1 MDSPMLL
8 ASLRTLVE
16 YVHMAI
22 NADEHTWWFILGL
35 VFLILILLVLNSN
48 RELLI
53 YSNKWRKPVV
63 SIKDKRIEIFE
74 DWRKPVLRI
83 GNKDK
88 RIRDFFRGKHIDIDK
103 EDWDVSCELVDRIL
117 KIVVCEMRKEAIK
130 RFPGLAIGKTLR
142 KQGSSREGLKVC
154 DPLEFDV
161 LLPFLLENVKTNND
175 AVFDNNGCIIPG
187 LFKME
192 IIDPDKLPSWW
203 RKFEL
208 LTYEQGKAYMNTSNF
223 QKKVFASLLDQT
235 REGINKVLKKLTEN
249 TNDEYAVVRSVISP
263 SLKITIHVQGENGL
277 KSLTNIL
284 GVLEDLYVRPEGF
297 PVYEQI
303 DLEIDLVPGILL
315 SIDEFPKNM
324 LNRESFSYCER
335 YGVMKWVNKKN
346 QHIPKQD
353 GYLIWRNSTCGYEKC
368 IFDIAQKNISQ
379 LYVMTACRLLKWAL
393 RKVASSANNQL
404 GSMLK
409 SYHLKNLC
417 LYCILFLTIIP
428 SEQNNLSSVT
438 EAMGY
443 FIEFIRISLEA
454 KYLPHFFF
462 GNPYLHDMIP
472 GCTFGSER
480 ATYNMFAK
488 NSAETFIHA
497 RLGLKDF
504 KRILHG
510 LYLEREQ
517 LDYQKIKL
525 FADLLQRQ

>member
-1 MDSPMLL
+1 
-8 ASLRTLVE
+8 
-16 YVHMAI
+16 MAI
-22 NADEHTWWFILGL
+22 NADMWIILSIF
-35 VFLILILLVLNSN
+35 FLILTCILLNSIRSPN
-48 RELLI
+48 RNYGELLI
-53 YSNKWRKPVV
+53 CFNKWRKPAV
-63 SIKDKRIEIFE
+63 SIKDKRIEKFE

-83 GNKDK
+83 GDKDE
-88 RIRDFFRGKHIDIDK
+88 RIRDFFRDEHIDIDQ
-103 EDWDVSCELVDRIL
+103 EDWDVSCEIVDRIL

-161 LLPFLLENVKTNND
+161 LLPFQLENVITNND

-192 IIDPDKLPSWW
+192 IMDPDKLPMWW
-203 RKFEL
+203 RKCEL
-208 LTYEQGKAYMNTSNF
+208 LSHEQGKAYVNTSNF
-223 QKKVFASLLDQT
+223 HKKVFASLLDQT
-235 REGINKVLKKLTEN
+235 REGINKLLNKLTEN

-263 SLKITIHVQGENGL
+263 SLKITIQIQSEDGL
-277 KSLTNIL
+277 KSFKNIL
-284 GVLEDLYVRPEGF
+284 GPLERFYVRLEAF
-297 PVYEQI
+297 VVYKQI

-315 SIDEFPKNM
+315 SIDEFPKNV
-324 LNRESFSYCER
+324 LNRESFIYCER

-368 IFDIAQKNISQ
+368 IFDIAQKNPSQ
-379 LYVMTACRLLKWAL
+379 LYVMTACRVLKWAL
-393 RKVASSANNQL
+393 RKVSSSANNQL
-404 GSMLK
+404 GSVLK

-417 LYCILFLTIIP
+417 LYCILFLTIP
-428 SEQNNLSSVT
+428 LEQNRLSGVT

-443 FIEFIRISLEA
+443 FIQFIRITLEA
-454 KYLPHFFF
+454 KYLPYFFF
-462 GNPYLHDMIP
+462 GNPHLHDMIP

-497 RLGLKDF
+497 RLGFKDF